1 MNKNSINKPTQISD
15 KELLLKEKASKIKI
29 MAFDVDGVFTDGSLV
44 FDENGKEY
52 KTFNAKDGQG
62 IVCVEKAGI
71 ITVIITARNNGTVE
85 YRAKNL
91 GITEL
96 HQGVKYKL
104 PVLEDIVKKQGL
116 KMENVSYMG
125 DDLPDI
131 CILEKVGLACC
142 PADAVDEV
150 QNICNFVS
158 SKNGGRGAIRELCDF
173 VLRSQNIEPLD
184 IVRSAHKC

>member
-1 MNKNSINKPTQISD
+1 MSKNIS
-15 KELLLKEKASKIKI
+15 EIASKIKL
-29 MAFDVDGVFTDGSLV
+29 MAFDVDGVFTDGSLT
-44 FDENGKEY
+44 FGEDGKEY

-71 ITVIITARNNGTVE
+71 ITVIITARENGTVAH
-85 YRAKNL
+85 RAKNL
-91 GITEL
+91 GITEF
-96 HQGVKYKL
+96 HQGIKYKL
-104 PVLEDIVKKQGL
+104 PILEEIMKKYNL
-116 KMENVSYMG
+116 KYENVSYMG

-150 QNICNFVS
+150 KNICNFVS
-158 SKNGGRGAIRELCDF
+158 SKNGGRGAIRELCDI

-184 IVRSAHKC
+184 IVRNAQTK